1 MKQPFEGSDAP
12 SKMGAAVGQ
21 NLTGPVSTPAGAT
34 TAVEGRPPG
43 WPWNNKGRREEKR
56 EAILNKSLGNR
67 AKKQQSAQIGYSQY
81 LEKSKLNNI
90 RRETKIAASRSKSS
104 FGASEIAASRSKSSF
119 GASVA
124 SARGQTIR
132 RNTKPNQVHLQ
143 LKGGK
148 SMKLP
153 VPIAG
158 KAGKAVGVFSSL
170 QQKNLKQPPKK

>member
-43 WPWNNKGRREEKR
+43 WPWNKTDKGRREEKR

-67 AKKQQSAQIGYSQY
+67 AKMQQSAQIGYSKY
-81 LEKSKLNNI
+81 LEKSKLDNI
-90 RRETKIAASRSKSS
+90 RRETK
-104 FGASEIAASRSKSSF
+104 IAASRSKSSF